1 MPFTFPPT
9 CCVNANV
16 DSGLLMGGTR
26 GRGSNGGDGMVTW
39 GMVDWSR
46 EVSEREER
54 GCSEFL
60 HTVTTALG

>member
-26 GRGSNGGDGMVTW
+26 GRGSNGGDGMETW

-54 GCSEFL
+54 GC
-60 HTVTTALG
+60 